1 MMGAANQGLSEL
13 TKEITKL
20 DGYPLAQDT
29 SITGVQSPMGPMMGN
44 SGSGDP
50 NAPFLTTTSESSGFS
65 TESVADTPFQIP
77 AGYKEQKHRGM
88 NRE

>member
-29 SITGVQSPMGPMMGN
+29 SITGVQSPMGPMMG
-44 SGSGDP
+44 GDP
-50 NAPFLTTTSESSGFS
+50 NAPFLITTSESSGFS
-65 TESVADTPFQIP
+65 TDSVADAVFQIP
-77 AGYKEQKHRGM
+77 AGYKEQKRRGM
-88 NRE
+88 NHE